1 MSRNSL
7 QYRFLSTMSIPPH
20 YRSLWY
26 IQNVDITLWNFYCCS
41 IFTNACKWISS
52 SIIFCLFR
60 YESILWSPR
69 MRCHIKSVITSAKV
83 RIALTKRLKIQI
95 KFIMVEWKK
104 YMYNDN
110 NNNPNLGS
118 FIMNFLCDRL
128 KTQHIPSSVK
138 IVLNLSMQSNSIP
151 PYSQYDNIVSQSG
164 ET

>member
-1 MSRNSL
+1 
-7 QYRFLSTMSIPPH
+7 
-20 YRSLWY
+20 
-26 IQNVDITLWNFYCCS
+26 
-41 IFTNACKWISS
+41 
-52 SIIFCLFR
+52 
-60 YESILWSPR
+60 
-69 MRCHIKSVITSAKV
+69 
-83 RIALTKRLKIQI
+83 
-95 KFIMVEWKK
+95 
-104 YMYNDN
+104 MYNDN